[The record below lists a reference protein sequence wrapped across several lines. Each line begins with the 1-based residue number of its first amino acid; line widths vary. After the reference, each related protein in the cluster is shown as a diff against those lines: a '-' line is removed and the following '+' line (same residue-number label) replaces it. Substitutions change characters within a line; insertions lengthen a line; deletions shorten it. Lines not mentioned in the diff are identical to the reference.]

1 MADDQRR
8 PPVVNSPVV
17 LVPLLIGVGALFATI
32 LWFSARREAAAIY
45 GIIRSIELPFL
56 SRFMPYAEHFTL
68 ESLRS
73 GTVPAFSMIY
83 ANALVY
89 GLIFT
94 ALIFLL
100 MMLALNRLDRHSI
113 MDQVTI
119 KSENG
124 RSPEEVM
131 KKLAVVEPSVRFFFD
146 YDIMSLPTTEGT
158 ARQPMRAIEL
168 LLYTDAIRAVEV
180 DPTHEKMPD
189 LDVNSD
195 RLASWLADRF
205 GPINPFMQDGAKR
218 RLLDKREIERAV
230 DALSW
235 YSILILYPALLRVHA
250 FYVEDKTGYETT
262 QNMISDFIDGIWDE
276 LNGFKKEF
284 GPAIALGYA
293 SDADREERNAL
304 YRAQLA
310 AGGAKKGRKA
320 KKAHSLASEAE
331 SLGIEG
337 STILDNMTE
346 LARVYRRGRID
357 RGEIPSDGTFERE
370 SAGTSPRDKKAP
382 PPQNLLFFG
391 EVLSERGPGLSCVA
405 KARDGLKDVLTRH
418 LGSQRKLYPVG
429 TDPKTGLVLYDKQIN
444 TTEQKAFN
452 TKAQERLATA
462 ERTLEDI
469 LFRHQF
475 EFSVVGGALDRAR
488 KYGIMPPNLFRWLRF
503 SDETV
508 PFWWFIQNLG
518 MPAAYPENAAHYEHY
533 QAEKIIGVAIER
545 PHVNTCIDGIRL
557 EAIRYL
563 VPERIE
569 ELRAILGR
577 DAIIRRMVGG
587 GRAEPAFGIAG
598 QSLDSI
604 VSDIEQGN
612 LRSAATAPPQVA
624 PVARPSQSRV
634 VMARSSIAS
643 PPQQEEQSG
652 VATRESI
659 LSAFDLD
666 DDD

>member
-17 LVPLLIGVGALFATI
+17 LVPMLIGVGAIFATI

-56 SRFMPYAEHFTL
+56 SQFMPHAEHFTL
-68 ESLRS
+68 ESLRT

-94 ALIFLL
+94 ALILFL
-100 MMLALNRLDRHSI
+100 MMLAFNRLDRHSI

-119 KSENG
+119 KSDTG
-124 RSPEEVM
+124 LSPEEVM
-131 KKLAVVEPSVRFFFD
+131 KKLAVVEPSVQFFLD

-158 ARQPMRAIEL
+158 ARQPMRAIEV
-168 LLYTDAIRAVEV
+168 LLYTDSIRAVKV
-180 DPTHEKMPD
+180 DPTHEKLPD
-189 LDVNSD
+189 LDVD
-195 RLASWLADRF
+195 RDKLASWLADRF

-230 DALSW
+230 NELSW
-235 YSILILYPALLRVHA
+235 YSVLVLYPALLRIHA

-262 QNMISDFIDGIWDE
+262 QNTISDFIDSIWAE

-284 GPAIALGYA
+284 GPAISLGYA

-304 YRAQLA
+304 YRAQRA
-310 AGGAKKGRKA
+310 NGVGKKGRKA
-320 KKAHSLASEAE
+320 KNAKALATEAE
-331 SLGIEG
+331 HLGIEG

-346 LARVYRRGRID
+346 LAHVYRRGRMD
-357 RGEIPSDGTFERE
+357 RGDILSDGTFERE
-370 SAGTSPRDKKAP
+370 SAGTFPRDKKAS

-391 EVLSERGPGLSCVA
+391 EVLSERGPGLMCVS
-405 KARDGLKDVLTRH
+405 KAREGLKDVLTRH

-429 TDPKTGLVLYDKQIN
+429 TNPKTGLVIYDKQIN

-462 ERTLEDI
+462 ERTLEDV

-475 EFSVVGGALDRAR
+475 EFTVVGGALDRAR
-488 KYGIMPPNLFRWLRF
+488 RYGIMPPNLFRWLRF
-503 SDETV
+503 CDETM

-569 ELRAILGR
+569 ELRAILGK
-577 DAIIRRMVGG
+577 DAIIRRMVGQ
-587 GRAEPAFGIAG
+587 GRTEPMLGFEG
-598 QSLDSI
+598 QSFDSI

-612 LRSAATAPPQVA
+612 LPPATAVPPLVA
-624 PVARPSQSRV
+624 AGARAPQSRSMARPNT
-634 VMARSSIAS
+634 AGAALTHAA
-643 PPQQEEQSG
+643 PPA
-652 VATRESI
+652 VATRENI
-659 LSAFDLD
+659 LSAFNLD
-666 DDD
+666 DED

>member
-1 MADDQRR
+1 MAEDQKR

-45 GIIRSIELPFL
+45 GIIRSVELPFL
-56 SRFMPYAEHFTL
+56 SQFMPYAQHFTL
-68 ESLRS
+68 ESLRT

-89 GLIFT
+89 GLTFT
-94 ALIFLL
+94 ALIFVL

-119 KSENG
+119 KSDNG

-131 KKLAVVEPSVRFFFD
+131 RKLAVVEPSVRFFLD

-180 DPTHEKMPD
+180 DPTHERLPD
-189 LDVNSD
+189 LDVDRD
-195 RLASWLADRF
+195 RLAPWLSDRF

-235 YSILILYPALLRVHA
+235 YSVLVLYPALLRIHA
-250 FYVEDKTGYETT
+250 FYVEDKNGYETT
-262 QNMISDFIDGIWDE
+262 QNTISNFIDGIWDE

-284 GPAIALGYA
+284 GPAISLGYA
-293 SDADREERNAL
+293 SEADREERNAL
-304 YRAQLA
+304 YRAQRA
-310 AGGAKKGRKA
+310 TGGAKKGRKG
-320 KKAHSLASEAE
+320 KKGKPLATETE

-337 STILDNMTE
+337 STILDNMTD
-346 LARVYRRGRID
+346 LARVYRRGRMD
-357 RGEIPSDGTFERE
+357 RGEIPSDGTVARD
-370 SAGTSPRDKKAP
+370 SAGSSPRDKKAP

-391 EVLSERGPGLSCVA
+391 EVLSERGPGLMSVA
-405 KARDGLKDVLTRH
+405 TAREGLKDVLTRH

-429 TDPKTGLVLYDKQIN
+429 TDPKTGLVVYDKQIN

-462 ERTLEDI
+462 ERTLEDV

-475 EFSVVGGALDRAR
+475 EFTVVGGALDRAR

-503 SDETV
+503 CDETV

-533 QAEKIIGVAIER
+533 QVEKIIGVAIER
-545 PHVNTCIDGIRL
+545 PHVSTCIDGIRL

-577 DAIIRRMVGG
+577 DAIIRRMVGR
-587 GRAEPAFGIAG
+587 GRAEPMPGVTG
-598 QSLDSI
+598 QSFDSI

-612 LRSAATAPPQVA
+612 LLSATAAPPPAAPAARAPQNRILPRSSAAN
-624 PVARPSQSRV
+624 
-634 VMARSSIAS
+634 AS
-643 PPQQEEQSG
+643 AHAEQPG

>member
-8 PPVVNSPVV
+8 PSVVNSPVV
-17 LVPLLIGVGALFATI
+17 LVPLLIGVGAIFATI

-56 SRFMPYAEHFTL
+56 NQFMPHAQYFTL

-83 ANALVY
+83 VNTLVY

-94 ALIFLL
+94 ALIFFL

-119 KSENG
+119 KSKIG

-131 KKLAVVEPSVRFFFD
+131 KNLAVIEPSVQFFLD

-168 LLYTDAIRAVEV
+168 LLYTDAIRAVKV
-180 DPTHEKMPD
+180 DPTHEKLPD
-189 LDVNSD
+189 LDVD
-195 RLASWLADRF
+195 RDKLASWLADRF

-218 RLLDKREIERAV
+218 RLLDAREIERAV
-230 DALSW
+230 DELSW
-235 YSILILYPALLRVHA
+235 YSVLVLYPALLRIHA
-250 FYVEDKTGYETT
+250 FYVEDKNGYETT
-262 QNMISDFIDGIWDE
+262 QNAISDFIDGTWAE
-276 LNGFKKEF
+276 MNGFKKEF

-310 AGGAKKGRKA
+310 NGGGKKGRKA
-320 KKAHSLASEAE
+320 KKAKGHAIEAE
-331 SLGIEG
+331 RLGIEG

-346 LARVYRRGRID
+346 LARVYRRGRMD
-357 RGEIPSDGTFERE
+357 RGDIPSDGTVGRE

-391 EVLSERGPGLSCVA
+391 EVLSERGPGLTCVS

-418 LGSQRKLYPVG
+418 LGSQRKSYPVG
-429 TDPKTGLVLYDKQIN
+429 TDPKTGLVIYDKQIN

-462 ERTLEDI
+462 ERTLEDV

-488 KYGIMPPNLFRWLRF
+488 RYGIMPPNLFRWLRF
-503 SDETV
+503 CDETV
-508 PFWWFIQNLG
+508 SFWWFLQNLG

-545 PHVNTCIDGIRL
+545 AHVNSCIDGIRL

-569 ELRAILGR
+569 ELRAILGK
-577 DAIIRRMVGG
+577 DVIIRRMVGQ
-587 GRAEPAFGIAG
+587 GRTEPMLAFDG
-598 QSLDSI
+598 QSLDGI
-604 VSDIEQGN
+604 VADIERGN
-612 LRSAATAPPQVA
+612 LPPAPVAPPQAAPGASPQQSRSMARPNAPGVA
-624 PVARPSQSRV
+624 PTHA
-634 VMARSSIAS
+634 A
-643 PPQQEEQSG
+643 PPG
-652 VATRESI
+652 VAARDSI